1 MTKQIGF
8 SRPIKLAW
16 LDKTVELVSR
26 NLSDEEIRNELR
38 EYLSYEITSKVNIR
52 KTVTILTNIWVNK
65 PKSLEFMKKLG
76 IETYSI
82 SRTTSNQLVSHWCMM
97 LLTYPLFYDTCNII
111 GNISNIQDTFT
122 IKWLKNKL
130 YELWGETTT
139 LKYSV
144 DRIIQ
149 TLKDMGSIEN
159 VDIGVYKINSYE
171 IIDYQTILLIVLT
184 TLYLRESAYLSLTE
198 LTYVPFMFPFKY
210 QISLDVLIKY
220 SNIIKLDNFGGQ
232 IVASYNQ

>member
-26 NLSDEEIRNELR
+26 NLSVEEIRNELR

-82 SRTTSNQLVSHWCMM
+82 SRTKSNQIVSHWCMM
-97 LLTYPLFYDTCNII
+97 LLTYPVFLDICEII
-111 GNISNIQDTFT
+111 GKISNIQDTFT
-122 IKWLKNKL
+122 IKWLKNQL

-149 TLKDMGSIEN
+149 TLKDIGSIEN
-159 VDIGVYKINSYE
+159 VNTGVYKINSYQ
-171 IIDYQTILLIVLT
+171 IIDDQTILLIILT

-198 LTYVPFMFPFKY
+198 LSYVPFMFPFKY
-210 QISLDVLIKY
+210 QVSLDILNKY
-220 SNIIKLDNFGGQ
+220 RDTLKLDNFGGQ
-232 IVASYNQ
+232 IVVSYNQ

>member
-1 MTKQIGF
+1 
-8 SRPIKLAW
+8 
-16 LDKTVELVSR
+16 
-26 NLSDEEIRNELR
+26 
-38 EYLSYEITSKVNIR
+38 
-52 KTVTILTNIWVNK
+52 
-65 PKSLEFMKKLG
+65 
-76 IETYSI
+76 
-82 SRTTSNQLVSHWCMM
+82 
-97 LLTYPLFYDTCNII
+97 TYPLFYDTCNII

>member
-1 MTKQIGF
+1 
-8 SRPIKLAW
+8 
-16 LDKTVELVSR
+16 
-26 NLSDEEIRNELR
+26 
-38 EYLSYEITSKVNIR
+38 
-52 KTVTILTNIWVNK
+52 
-65 PKSLEFMKKLG
+65 
-76 IETYSI
+76 
-82 SRTTSNQLVSHWCMM
+82 
-97 LLTYPLFYDTCNII
+97 
-111 GNISNIQDTFT
+111 
-122 IKWLKNKL
+122 
-130 YELWGETTT
+130 
-139 LKYSV
+139 
-144 DRIIQ
+144 
-149 TLKDMGSIEN
+149 MGSIEN